1 MNTYRAVLS
10 AVVAMGIWSCGSS
23 EAVIGTKSDPT
34 GTEKQEERWTSGD
47 APSLFATALEFKLDA
62 LPLTGEAQTIP
73 WAGNYW
79 PTYEDNINFQ
89 WDGAADSPA
98 LKYEKSFGGTGVE
111 DAVSKAHGIDS
122 RSTAK
127 ECKEASECNSALGE
141 TCGKRRG
148 KDTGRCIPTW
158 WGICHAWGP
167 AAILLPEPK
176 HPVTR
181 YGVTFKVQDLKALA
195 TLVYNS
201 STSKFVSLR
210 CNVGAGDDAVK
221 LDAYGRP
228 SNANAQCR
236 DTNAGT
242 WHVLATNYLGIKRQA
257 FVEDRTYDHQ
267 VWNQPLRGYR
277 VTNKKVVTFAEA
289 NALIGATSVG
299 GATTQKTGTVKK
311 GEWSHQGSFPVVAGQ
326 KAKVVMGGTGDADLF
341 VKFGAQPTDAAYDCR
356 PYEGGSAELCEVTV
370 PADATAMFVS
380 VNGYAD
386 TSNFD
391 LAITIGGEL
400 PKAYV
405 FNADAVSFAFIE
417 SEVDYIS
424 ESSAQ
429 TDGNLSSTINQYT
442 HTDRYSYVL
451 ELDKDGKIIGGEWTG
466 SSKTNHPDFVWLPT
480 GPGTTSVA
488 GGKITFANV
497 KSLIDESVTEPGN
510 GNGGDKVVKESGTIA
525 KGALKVFGP
534 FNVAAG
540 STLTA
545 EMTGT
550 GDADLYGRKA
560 LAPTLSQYDCRP
572 YKSGSVESC
581 AVAGPGSVFVAINGY
596 AATSNY
602 ELTIKFKEASG
613 TPPPPPPPPATITHL
628 DVGGEVT
635 LNAMKLFELAVPA
648 GAKIQIATTSA
659 KDIDLY
665 VNFDTAPTTSAYLAR
680 GYTASG
686 NETVTVTAPS
696 NGKLMI
702 AVHGYE
708 AGSFTLKTSSL

>member
-1 MNTYRAVLS
+1 MVGLVGCGTNEALIEIKGDS
-10 AVVAMGIWSCGSS
+10 A
-23 EAVIGTKSDPT
+23 
-34 GTEKQEERWTSGD
+34 GTEKQEERWTSSD
-47 APSLFATALEFKLDA
+47 APSLFATSLEFKFDA

-79 PTYEDNINFQ
+79 PTYDDNINFQ
-89 WDGAADSPA
+89 WDGANDSA
-98 LKYEKSFGGTGVE
+98 AVKYEKSFGVTGVE

-122 RSTAK
+122 RTTAK
-127 ECKEASECNSALGE
+127 ECKESSECNSALGE

-158 WGICHAWGP
+158 WGICHAWAP

-176 HPVTR
+176 RPVTR
-181 YGVTFKVQDLKALA
+181 NGVTFKVQDLKALA
-195 TLVYNS
+195 TLVHNS
-201 STSKFVSLR
+201 TTSKFVSLR
-210 CNVGAGDDAVK
+210 CNVGAGDDVVK
-221 LDAYGRP
+221 LDEYGRP

-242 WHVLATNYLGIKRQA
+242 WHVLSTNYLGIKRQA

-267 VWNQPLRGYR
+267 VWNQPVRGYR
-277 VTNKKVVTFAEA
+277 VTHKKPVTFAEA

-299 GATTQKTGTVKK
+299 GATTKKTGTVLKAA
-311 GEWSHQGSFPVVAGQ
+311 WSHQGSFPVVAGQ
-326 KAKVVMGGTGDADLF
+326 KAKIVMSGTGDADLF
-341 VKFGAQPTDAAYDCR
+341 VKFGAEPTDAAYDCR
-356 PYEGGSAELCEVTV
+356 PYEGGSAEMCELTV
-370 PADATAMFVS
+370 PADVTAMFVS

-386 TSNFD
+386 TSNFE
-391 LAITIGGEL
+391 LAITVGGEV

-405 FNADAVSFAFIE
+405 FNTDAVSFVYVE

-429 TDGNLSSTINQYT
+429 TDGNLSANINQYT
-442 HTDRYSYVL
+442 HVDRYSYVL
-451 ELDKDGKIIGGEWTG
+451 ELDKEGKIIGGEWTG

-480 GPGTTSVA
+480 GAGTTSVA
-488 GGKITFANV
+488 GGKITYANI
-497 KSLIDESVTEPGN
+497 KSLIDESVTDPGT
-510 GNGGDKVVKESGTIA
+510 GGGGGSDKVVKETGTIA
-525 KGALKVFGP
+525 KGAFKVFGP

-545 EMTGT
+545 DMTGT

-560 LAPTLSQYDCRP
+560 LAPTLSAYDCRP
-572 YKSGSVESC
+572 YKNGSVESC
-581 AVAGPGSVFVAINGY
+581 SVAGPGSVFIAINGY
-596 AATSNY
+596 AATSNF
-602 ELTIKFKEASG
+602 ELTIKFKDASG

-628 DVGGEVT
+628 DVSGEAA
-635 LNAMKLFELAVPA
+635 LGEMKMFELAVPA

-659 KDIDLY
+659 KDVDLY
-665 VNFDTAPTTSAYLAR
+665 VNFDTAPTTSAYMAR
-680 GYTASG
+680 GYTATG

-696 NGKLMI
+696 NGKLFI

-708 AGSFTLKTSSL
+708 AASFTLKTSSL